1 MPGGRIVVLGDL
13 MVDVVAVASGPL
25 ARASD
30 TPARIEVRGGGSAAN
45 VAAWLATL
53 GVPVALVAR
62 VGDDDRGRAQVAELA
77 AAGVDCH
84 VAVDPERHTGTC
96 VVLVEPG
103 GERSMLP
110 DPGANDA
117 PVEEFVSGRHLH
129 VSGYALVR
137 AGARASTIA
146 AIARA
151 RAEEMTVSVDPASA
165 ALLEP
170 AFLEWAAGAGLLL
183 ANEDE
188 AAALGDL
195 TSFPEVVIKGGD
207 RGASWTN
214 WDDRVQVPAVPAT
227 VVDTTGAGD
236 AFAAG
241 LLAARLDGA
250 SPREALEA
258 GCRLAGRAVEKVGGR
273 PDPDR
278 R

>member
-1 MPGGRIVVLGDL
+1 MTPRVVVLGDL

-30 TPARIEVRGGGSAAN
+30 TPAHVEVRGGGSAAN
-45 VAAWLATL
+45 VAAWLAAL

-62 VGDDDRGRAQVAELA
+62 VGDDDRGRAAVAELA
-77 AAGVDCH
+77 AAGVECH
-84 VAVDPERHTGTC
+84 VEVDPERPTGTC

-117 PVEEFVSGRHLH
+117 PAGEVPAGDHLH
-129 VSGYALVR
+129 VSGYALLR
-137 AGARASTIA
+137 TGARPAAVA

-151 RAEEMTVSVDPASA
+151 RERGTPVSVDPASA
-165 ALLEP
+165 ALLTP
-170 AFLEWAAGAGLLL
+170 AFLEWAAGADLLL

-188 AAALGDL
+188 AEALGDL
-195 TSFPEVVIKGGD
+195 TCFPEVVIKGGD
-207 RGASWTN
+207 RGASWTD
-214 WDDRVQVPAVPAT
+214 WSDRVRVAAEPAT
-227 VVDTTGAGD
+227 VIDTTGAGD

-241 LLAARLDGA
+241 LLAARLDGT

-258 GCRLAGRAVEKVGGR
+258 GCRVAARAVALVGAR
-273 PDPDR
+273 PAYD
-278 R
+278 